1 MAKDDGV
8 KQFWA
13 GIFFLLGV
21 ALTLWV
27 VYFIGFQK
35 GYTEP
40 KTELVVLF
48 DKVSGLSEG
57 APVRLSGVM
66 VGTVERI
73 EFLDEDVLN
82 RGLKLRISIYQKY
95 AKQVERCTQVSIL
108 TEGVLGA
115 KYVEIGR
122 VAGEPPLDI
131 TKPIIGEPLL
141 DVYDLAEVLQDTAA
155 SFNETTRG
163 INSMMNELRYISRKS
178 KRLLDRIE
186 QRVIEGNL
194 FKVF

>member
-1 MAKDDGV
+1 MAKDDGL

-21 ALTLWV
+21 ALTLGV
-27 VYFIGFQK
+27 VYFIGFQR
-35 GYTEP
+35 GLTEP

-48 DKVSGLSEG
+48 DKVSGLTEG
-57 APVRLSGVM
+57 APVRLSGVL
-66 VGTVERI
+66 VGTVDKI
-73 EFLDEDVLN
+73 EFLDEEVMN
-82 RGLKLRISIYQKY
+82 RGLKLKLSIFQKF

-122 VAGEPPLDI
+122 VSGDPELDI

-163 INSMMNELRYISRKS
+163 INSMVSDLGHISRKT

-186 QRVIEGNL
+186 QRVIDGNL